1 MDKNRNRS
9 KFFNCMASHDSQ
21 PMKKKLLKLMKIH
34 GYQKPCKADFRP
46 QNVGKKETK
55 ILSFC
60 NAKY

>member
-1 MDKNRNRS
+1 
-9 KFFNCMASHDSQ
+9 MASHDSQ

-46 QNVGKKETK
+46 QNVEKKETK